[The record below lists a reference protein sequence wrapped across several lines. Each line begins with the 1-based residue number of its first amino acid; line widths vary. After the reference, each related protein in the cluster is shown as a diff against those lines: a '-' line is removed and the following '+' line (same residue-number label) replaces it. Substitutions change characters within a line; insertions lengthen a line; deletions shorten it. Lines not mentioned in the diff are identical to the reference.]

1 MIINLDKKPLIPLFY
16 FVKEATL
23 NQKHLTKIEE
33 RAKYNSNSSAL
44 TQKFF
49 SFAVFYA
56 YQA

>member
-1 MIINLDKKPLIPLFY
+1 MIINLDEKPFIPLFY
-16 FVKEATL
+16 SVEEAGL

-49 SFAVFYA
+49 SFAGFYA